1 MELLSKINSPKD
13 LKKLDIDQLSYLSD
27 ELSSFIDDVITKH
40 GGHYASPLGVV
51 DLTIALHYIY
61 ESPFDKLIW
70 DVGHQAYP
78 HKILTGRRDDFPT
91 IRTKDGISGFLKRS
105 ESEHDAFGAGHAST
119 SISAALGFAHAR
131 DAKNTNE
138 QVVAI
143 IGDGAMTGGLAYEG
157 INNLGYHRTQMTIV
171 LNDNSMSI
179 SKSVGALSKYL
190 NRVVTNPTYN
200 KIRKDIWDLSGK
212 VPMSSIIR
220 KILRKTEGSIK
231 GFLTPGGFFED
242 LGLRYIG
249 PVDGH
254 NIKEMADVFNSVK
267 SMNTPVLVHVYTN
280 KGKGSKDALGDSEK
294 YYSVSPKKSDKPIIS
309 YSDALGQSLNMI
321 ADMGLDFKTIT
332 AAMEKGTGLKTFID
346 KYKNRYID
354 VGIAEEHAL
363 TYAAGLAASGIN
375 PIVPIYSTFM
385 QRAYDCI
392 FHDIL
397 LQDLPVTLCMDRAG
411 LVGADGPT
419 HHGVFDISML
429 LMLPNIIITAPKDG
443 NELKDLLY
451 TSQIINKPMSI
462 RYPKGSCI
470 NFDNSIQPNK
480 LIVGS
485 WEEIIVGEKVAIL
498 AVGSMVDLVKKHY
511 DYIISKVGY
520 KPHLVNCRFIKPV
533 DIDMINDLEKKFKYI
548 VTIEEG
554 AIRGGFGMYIKAKFS
569 ERFLKIKNLGIPD
582 KFIEHG
588 QRSELLEDIGLSKDG
603 ISKVLMGFR

>member
-13 LKKLDIDQLSYLSD
+13 LKKLHIDQLSYLSD

-51 DLTIALHYIY
+51 DLTIALHYVY
-61 ESPFDKLIW
+61 QSPFDKLIW

-254 NIKEMADVFNSVK
+254 NIKEMTDVFNSVK

-363 TYAAGLAASGIN
+363 TYAAGLAASGIS

-511 DYIISKVGY
+511 DYIVSKVGY

-588 QRSELLEDIGLSKDG
+588 ERSELLEDIGLSKDG

>member
-13 LKKLDIDQLSYLSD
+13 LKKLDLDQLSYLSD
-27 ELSSFIDDVITKH
+27 ELSIFIDKVITKH